1 MASHEKFPRCRRQE
15 SIVKGWSRSQPGA
28 EFADAVQ
35 AVNRTLV
42 ASGQGAPA
50 GHVELLKQKVVT
62 ALLRRLDSSLFAHLV
77 QGVTTSS
84 IAAALLLS
92 NEGLSAPLGLLLLS
106 NASHIGHTDVR
117 LQTRC
122 Q

>member
-1 MASHEKFPRCRRQE
+1 MRM
-15 SIVKGWSRSQPGA
+15 GA
-28 EFADAVQ
+28 GGVQ

-77 QGVTTSS
+77 QGAHSPPLS
-84 IAAALLLS
+84 LFPLLF
-92 NEGLSAPLGLLLLS
+92 
-106 NASHIGHTDVR
+106 
-117 LQTRC
+117 
-122 Q
+122 